1 MLPSTHGVTCKA
13 KTIMSTYP
21 LISLIYDRKG
31 KAASSGV
38 GLVEVRVTWRGS
50 RAYFSTALKLRPSAW
65 DTRQHMAKGAGSST
79 TNYRLRA
86 IRDRVEVA
94 TADLWRDQR
103 FSLAALRQKLQP
115 EQPAALAPAAWIKAQ
130 IARRNIREST
140 KKQHLVMLRNF
151 EASGLFDT
159 WQQVT
164 LSAIEKWDTMLR
176 ASSGVTH
183 QSTVHSY
190 HKRLKPYLRLA
201 VRDGLIAADPY
212 VLFKSSRGERDTV
225 DYLTEAERDAIDGL
239 SLDGMADKARDLF
252 IFSCYTGLSYIDMA
266 HWDNAMVVDGG
277 DGVKYIIGRRRKTGE
292 RYLTILPA
300 RAREILQKWGGLPT
314 LSNQKCN
321 LALKVIAPAAG
332 ITKRLTLHMARHTFA
347 TWELHHGI
355 DLKTVSATLG
365 HSSVTS
371 TEIYAKTLEADVKM
385 KLRKLGK

>member
-1 MLPSTHGVTCKA
+1 
-13 KTIMSTYP
+13 MSTYP

-31 KAASSGV
+31 KVASSGV
-38 GLVEVRVTWRGS
+38 GLVEVRVTWHGS
-50 RAYFSTALKLRPSAW
+50 RAYFSTAVKLRPSAW
-65 DTRQHMAKGAGSST
+65 DPRQQLAKGNGSST
-79 TNYRLRA
+79 INYRLRA

-115 EQPAALAPAAWIKAQ
+115 EQRADLAPAEWIKAQ

-151 EASGLFDT
+151 AASGFFDT

-164 LSAIEKWDTMLR
+164 LSNIEKWDTMLR

-201 VRDGLIAADPY
+201 VRDGLIDSDPY
-212 VLFKSSRGERDTV
+212 ALFKSSRGERGTV
-225 DYLTEAERDAIDGL
+225 DYLTEVERDAIDAL
-239 SLDGMADKARDLF
+239 HVDGMLDKARDLF
-252 IFSCYTGLSYIDMA
+252 IFSCYTGLAYSDMQA
-266 HWDNAMVVDGG
+266 WDDSLLVDG
-277 DGVKYIIGRRRKTGE
+277 DGVTYIVGQRQKTGE
-292 RYLTILPA
+292 RYITVLPV
-300 RAREILQKWGGLPT
+300 RAREILRKWGGLPT

-371 TEIYAKTLEADVKM
+371 TEIYAKTLEADVKL